1 MIEPIRFETTIYKD
15 ALSLLLSN
23 KTDIKSDIL
32 DQLQQGD
39 PCLESVNDE
48 LRDLCDEL
56 ILDTDKIMTDFEDK
70 SCEELMEY
78 ISYKES
84 DITFDYG
91 ESEACDNRK
100 VCAFRI
106 PCEFDVEKYLKN

>member
-15 ALSLLLSN
+15 ALSLLLSDKAN
-23 KTDIKSDIL
+23 IKSDIL

-39 PCLESVNDE
+39 PCLESVSDE
-48 LRDLCDEL
+48 LHELCDEL
-56 ILDTDKIMTDFEDK
+56 ILDTDKIMTDFEEK
-70 SCEELMEY
+70 SYEELMEY
-78 ISYKES
+78 ISYDES

-91 ESEACDNRK
+91 ESEACNNRK

-106 PCEFDVEKYLKN
+106 PCNFDVERFLKN